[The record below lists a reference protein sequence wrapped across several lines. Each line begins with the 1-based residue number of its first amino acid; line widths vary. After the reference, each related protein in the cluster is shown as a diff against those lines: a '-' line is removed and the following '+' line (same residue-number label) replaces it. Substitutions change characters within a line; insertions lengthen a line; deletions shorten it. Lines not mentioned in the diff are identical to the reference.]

1 MNLADYS
8 SQRASFPKIRR
19 YLSETAPAACFLT
32 AQKVFWMSCMF
43 FGDTVGNRCNPVNI
57 E

>member
-8 SQRASFPKIRR
+8 SQRTYFQKSVVIYQR
-19 YLSETAPAACFLT
+19 LAPATCFLA

-43 FGDTVGNRCNPVNI
+43 LLYVLPRK
-57 E
+57 